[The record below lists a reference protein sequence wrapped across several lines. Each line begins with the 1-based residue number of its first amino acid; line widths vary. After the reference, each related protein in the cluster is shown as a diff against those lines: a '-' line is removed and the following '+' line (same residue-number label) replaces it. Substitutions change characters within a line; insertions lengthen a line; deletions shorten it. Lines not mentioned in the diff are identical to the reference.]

1 MTVTQDVAPEAFGP
15 GELALPEPRPWG
27 LWATLGLSLAIYL
40 MFLVGQGAVIAAFL
54 MPELAGRSGSDLQSV
69 NDLLGRGDVVL
80 SALAISGTLGA
91 ALVLLFARMR
101 RGLAVRD
108 YLSLMPVGAGTLL
121 AWLGLTL
128 LVLALYHLV
137 AMVVEPQDVTG
148 MYLRLYE
155 TAGHPILFWI
165 AIVIVAPVF
174 EELFFRGF
182 MFRGLRE
189 SRLGDWG
196 AVAITSLLWAVIHF
210 QYDAKLIG
218 VIFALGLFLGVARV
232 RRGSVLLTIALHAAI
247 NLIAGLE
254 ILLLSGGFGV

>member
-1 MTVTQDVAPEAFGP
+1 MTVTQDLAPEAFEP
-15 GELALPEPRPWG
+15 GATALPVPRPWG
-27 LWATLGLSLAIYL
+27 PWATLGLSLAVYL
-40 MFLVGQGAVIAAFL
+40 MFLAAQGAVIAAFL
-54 MPELAGRSGSDLQSV
+54 MPELAGRSGAGLQSV

-80 SALAISGTLGA
+80 SALVISGALGTV
-91 ALVLLFARMR
+91 LVLLFARMR
-101 RGLAVRD
+101 PGLAVRD
-108 YLSLMPVGAGTLL
+108 YLNLVPMGVGTLF

-128 LVLALYHLV
+128 IVLALYHLFS
-137 AMVVEPQDVTG
+137 MVVKPQDVSG

-155 TAGHPILFWI
+155 TAGHPALFWL

-218 VIFALGLFLGVARV
+218 FIFALGIFLGVARV
-232 RRGSVLLTIALHAAI
+232 RQGSVWLTIALHAAV
-247 NLIAGLE
+247 NLVAGIE
-254 ILLLSGGFGV
+254 ILLLGESLGV